1 MAVRRYESPNT
12 ARARDGHPTTLD
24 PVTFTSKIAMAE
36 NAMTLPVSR
45 TRSRATQ
52 GPSGDIQIASASGD
66 AQERPYQLSQQLKT
80 WRDQVR
86 EIQTSLRRTVQLQ
99 ARPTGNHEAHV
110 PGQEVGIDASNANVA
125 AGTVKETVDIVVGLD
140 TATETFIMDKQ
151 TLCMSSKFFNSILRC
166 TWREAGKKADDDKV
180 RLKNVEPS
188 TFEQFTMFLSVPDSK
203 QPPANL
209 AILFDY
215 DAIAKLYVFAKRY
228 LVNGLQ
234 DLLVDT
240 FRYRLQVV
248 PQLLEPATV
257 SYIQKHTDE
266 NSKLLL
272 LLIHYTGMTLVP
284 YMDRSQAPT
293 SIRWYN
299 GIKTD
304 ISKTLFRRTRIPP
317 SPIQWQAYLR
327 GPCRW
332 HVHDNGVLCEQEHDF
347 IERLKS
353 ERETLKRQQERSEAR
368 RKRSLSISTTLV
380 LEARKR
386 SNLQMNGAAGPDL
399 STARDTRLQTPPP
412 EESDA
417 DPADSVFG
425 DDDEA

>member
-1 MAVRRYESPNT
+1 MAVRQYESPNT

-24 PVTFTSKIAMAE
+24 PITFTSKIAMAE
-36 NAMTLPVSR
+36 NTMTLPISR
-45 TRSRATQ
+45 TRDRATQ
-52 GPSGDIQIASASGD
+52 GPSGDAQSPSGD
-66 AQERPYQLSQQLKT
+66 AQERPYQLSQQLKM
-80 WRDQVR
+80 WRDEVR
-86 EIQTSLRRTVQLQ
+86 ELQMFLRRTAQVQAHQ
-99 ARPTGNHEAHV
+99 NGNSEAHV
-110 PGQEVGIDASNANVA
+110 PGEEASVDTSNADVA
-125 AGTVKETVDIVVGLD
+125 AGSVKETVEIMVGLD
-140 TATETFIMDKQ
+140 TAKETFIMDKQ
-151 TLCMSSKFFNSILRC
+151 ALCASSRFFNSILSG
-166 TWREAGKKADDDKV
+166 TWREAGQQANDNKV
-180 RLKNVEPS
+180 CLKNVEHA

-209 AILFDY
+209 AILLDY
-215 DAIAKLYVFAKRY
+215 DAIAKLYVFARRY

-257 SYIQKHTDE
+257 SYIQKHAGE

-272 LLIHYTGMTLVP
+272 LLMHYTGMTLVP
-284 YMDRSQAPT
+284 YMDRSQAPA
-293 SIRWYN
+293 SMRWYH
-299 GIKTD
+299 GITTD
-304 ISKTLFRRTRIPP
+304 ISKTLFRRTRVPP
-317 SPIQWQAYLR
+317 SPIQWQAYLQ

-332 HVHDNGVLCEQEHDF
+332 HVHDDGVLCEQEHDH
-347 IERLKS
+347 IGHLKS
-353 ERETLKRQQERSEAR
+353 EQRSLERRQERSEAR

-386 SNLQMNGAAGPDL
+386 SNLQMNEPAGPDL

-412 EESDA
+412 EDSDA

-425 DDDEA
+425 DDDEE